1 MAKGNKIVKWGVIVL
16 AALIYLSICAI
27 PFFQLNP
34 TVTQANLSSGKYKI
48 HPVWTM
54 MVKDAETGIA
64 VDTVILTLG
73 EVIVLGVLVAMLI
86 AVLVVMLKKREKTAS
101 VVKAYESEV
110 KRITWLSWK
119 DTKKSTVVVLIGLVV
134 CTCVICL
141 IDMGLSNGFLAFVDL
156 FKAKSI

>member
-34 TVTQANLSSGKYKI
+34 TVAQASASSGKYKI

-54 MVKDAETGIA
+54 AVKDAETGVA

-86 AVLVVMLKKREKTAS
+86 AVLAVMLKKKEKTAS

-119 DTKKSTVVVLIGLVV
+119 DTKKSTVVVLIGLVI

-141 IDMGLSNGFLAFVDL
+141 LDMGLSNGFLAFVDL
-156 FKAKSI
+156 FRAN

>member
-27 PFFQLNP
+27 PFLQMNP
-34 TVTQANLSSGKYKI
+34 TVAEANSSASAKYKI

-54 MVKDAETGIA
+54 QVND

-73 EVIVLGVLVAMLI
+73 EVIVLGVLLALLI
-86 AVLVVMLKKREKTAS
+86 AVVIFLLKKREKAVS
-101 VVKAYESEV
+101 MMKAYESEA

-119 DTKKSTVVVLIGLVV
+119 DTKKSTLVVLIGLAV
-134 CTCVICL
+134 CTLVICL
-141 IDMGLSNGFLAFVDL
+141 LDMGLSNGFLWFVDL
-156 FKAKSI
+156 FKAN

>member
-1 MAKGNKIVKWGVIVL
+1 MAKGKKIVKWGAIVL
-16 AALIYLSICAI
+16 AALIYLSICAV

-34 TVTQANLSSGKYKI
+34 TVAEAEATANAKYKI
-48 HPVWTM
+48 HPIWTM
-54 MVKDAETGIA
+54 EVKDELTGNP

-86 AVLVVMLKKREKTAS
+86 AVVVLMLKKKEKTAS
-101 VVKAYESEV
+101 MVRAYESEV

-134 CTCVICL
+134 CTAVICL
-141 IDMGLSNGFLAFVDL
+141 LDLGLSEGFLQFVNL
-156 FKAKSI
+156 FQAK

>member
-1 MAKGNKIVKWGVIVL
+1 MAKSKKIVKWGAIVL
-16 AALIYLSICAI
+16 AALIYLSICAV

-34 TVTQANLSSGKYKI
+34 TVSEAESSANAKYKI

-54 MVKDAETGIA
+54 ELENEYGTT

-73 EVIVLGVLVAMLI
+73 EVIVLGVLLAILVA
-86 AVLVVMLKKREKTAS
+86 AVVLMLKKREKTAS
-101 VVKAYESEV
+101 VVREYESEV

-134 CTCVICL
+134 CATVICFL
-141 IDMGLSNGFLAFVDL
+141 DLGLSKGFLEFVKL
-156 FKAKSI
+156 FQAK